1 VYCINIFILS
11 FRQLGPPTLFL
22 TLSSS
27 EYSWDDLLISILKTK
42 KEMKDVKAM
51 ISNMKCDMICGY
63 TKAAFLEKDED
74 FIKENI
80 PAIIDSMSPSE
91 RNKFVNENIVLTT
104 IEFQQRIQHIFK
116 LLKTK
121 GFIDNENKYRVED
134 SFIRIEHQV
143 ISIIIAHMYF
153 KCIR

>member
-1 VYCINIFILS
+1 MKLIIC

-63 TKAAFLEKDED
+63 TKAAFLEQNED

-80 PAIIDSMSPSE
+80 PEIINSMSSSE
-91 RNKFVNENIVLTT
+91 RNRFVNENIVLTT

-121 GFIDNENKYRVED
+121 GFIDEENKYRVED

-143 ISIIIAHMYF
+143 TVIHGQIYLMLLF
-153 KCIR
+153 

>member
-1 VYCINIFILS
+1 MHLIKKFLLS

-27 EYSWDDLLISILKTK
+27 EYSWDDLLISILRTK
-42 KEMKDVKAM
+42 KEIRDVKAM
-51 ISNMKCDMICGY
+51 ISNMKCDMIFGY
-63 TKAAFLEKDED
+63 TKASFLEQDEA

-80 PAIIDSMSPSE
+80 PAIINSMSPSE
-91 RNKFVNENIVLTT
+91 RNKFVNNNIVLTT
-104 IEFQQRIQHIFK
+104 IEFQHRIQHIFK
-116 LLKTK
+116 LLKTR

-143 ISIIIAHMYF
+143 TVIIFGKIDV
-153 KCIR
+153 K

>member
-1 VYCINIFILS
+1 LLLFTQEMYLI

-27 EYSWDDLLISILKTK
+27 EYSWDDLLISILRTK
-42 KEMKDVKAM
+42 KEMRDVKEM

-63 TKAAFLEKDED
+63 TKATFLEQDEA

-80 PAIIDSMSPSE
+80 PAIINAMSPSE

-143 ISIIIAHMYF
+143 ISIIIVHMF
-153 KCIR
+153 VKCI

>member
-1 VYCINIFILS
+1 VNIHNKIIVDVYCIKIFILS

-80 PAIIDSMSPSE
+80 PAIIYSMSPSE

-121 GFIDNENKYRVED
+121 DLLTMK
-134 SFIRIEHQV
+134 
-143 ISIIIAHMYF
+143 ISIE
-153 KCIR
+153 

>member
-1 VYCINIFILS
+1 M
-11 FRQLGPPTLFL
+11 R
-22 TLSSS
+22 
-27 EYSWDDLLISILKTK
+27 
-42 KEMKDVKAM
+42 DVKER
-51 ISNMKCDMICGY
+51 ISNMKCDMIGGY
-63 TKAAFLEKDED
+63 SKAAFLEQDED

-80 PAIIDSMSPSE
+80 PAIVDSMSPSE
-91 RNKFVNENIVLTT
+91 RNRFVNENIVLTT

-143 ISIIIAHMYF
+143 TVLFGPIYV
-153 KCIR
+153 KCI

>member
-1 VYCINIFILS
+1 
-11 FRQLGPPTLFL
+11 
-22 TLSSS
+22 
-27 EYSWDDLLISILKTK
+27 
-42 KEMKDVKAM
+42 
-51 ISNMKCDMICGY
+51 MICGY
-63 TKAAFLEKDED
+63 TKATFLEEDEA
-74 FIKENI
+74 FIRENI
-80 PAIIDSMSPSE
+80 PAIINSMSPSE

-143 ISIIIAHMYF
+143 ISIIIVHMYV
-153 KCIR
+153 KCI